1 MLLRAKTANGE
12 LATSISWRASVQEMV
27 SLLGG
32 LLRPSLKAII
42 WL

>member
-1 MLLRAKTANGE
+1 MLLKATTANGE
-12 LATSISWRASVQEMV
+12 LATSISWRATVQAMG

-32 LLRPSLKAII
+32 LLRPSLKAIF